1 MGALERAVANR
12 ATPADLGVLLLARGE
27 AQARLHEAAY
37 TVKSRTVGRVVR
49 LRGLVEVGNVCV
61 RDCVYCGIR
70 RSNRL
75 VARYTLELREIV
87 RCARRAHRHG
97 YGSLVLQGGERTD
110 AAFADF
116 ITEALEQ
123 LHAATGGS
131 LGVTLSLGEQTREV
145 YRRWRQA
152 GAHRYLLRLETSDPT
167 LYAGLHPDRPLLEPR
182 RRCLD
187 LLREEGYQVG
197 TGVMIGLP
205 GQTPIQL
212 GRDLMFFQRQ
222 DVDMIGMGPYL
233 PHRDTPLGL
242 HPPGYDPGRQ
252 LDLGLNMI
260 ACARLLLPDANIAAT
275 TALQTLHLRGRELGL
290 LAGANVI
297 MPNLTDARYRSSYRL
312 YEGKPRGPEN
322 SAVARARLEA
332 AIAALGETVGYRER
346 GDAPRAVARGL
357 VAAPP
362 E

>member
-1 MGALERAVANR
+1 MGALERAVAGL

-27 AQARLHEAAY
+27 VQARLHEAAY
-37 TVKSRTVGRVVR
+37 TVKSRTVGRVVH
-49 LRGLVEVGNVCV
+49 LRGLVEVGNVCT

-70 RSNRL
+70 RSNPL
-75 VARYTLELREIV
+75 VERFTLELREIV
-87 RCARRAHRHG
+87 SCARRADRYG

-110 AAFADF
+110 AAFVDF

-123 LHAATGGS
+123 LHEETGHR
-131 LGVTLSLGEQTREV
+131 LGVTLSLGEQSRQV
-145 YRRWRQA
+145 YRRWRRA
-152 GAHRYLLRLETSDPT
+152 GAHRYLLRMETTDPE
-167 LYAGLHPDRPLLEPR
+167 LYARLHPDRPDPEPR

-187 LLREEGYQVG
+187 HLRLEGYQVG

-205 GQTPIQL
+205 DQTPIQL
-212 GRDLMFFQRQ
+212 ARDLMFFRRQ

-233 PHRDTPLGL
+233 PHRDTPLGGR
-242 HPPGYDPGRQ
+242 PPGYDPRRQ

-297 MPNLTDARYRSSYRL
+297 MPNLTDTRYRSSYQL
-312 YEGKPRGPEN
+312 YDGKPRGPEN
-322 SAVARARLEA
+322 SAIARTRLEA
-332 AIAALGETVGYRER
+332 AIAALGETVGYRQR

-357 VAAPP
+357 V
-362 E
+362 